1 MTHLDGRCRSGAR
14 QEGRAGPASRAAQQG
29 ILPMTD
35 RPNILIIMVDQLNGT
50 FFPDGPAPFLHA
62 PNLRRLAEH
71 SLRFQNCYT
80 GSPLCAPGRAS
91 FMSGQL
97 PRRTRVYDNAAEFA
111 SDIPTYAHHLR
122 RAGYLTA
129 LSGKMHFVGPD
140 QMHGFEERLTT
151 DIYPADFGWT
161 PDYRKPGERIDWWYH
176 NLGSVTGAGVAEIT
190 NQLEYDDDVAFQA
203 VQKLYDLS
211 RGGDPRPWCLT
222 VSFTHPHD
230 PYVARRKYWD
240 LYEGIPEL
248 APPTAI
254 AYDDQDPHS
263 RRLMDACDWRNFD
276 ITESHIRRA
285 RQGYFANISYI
296 DDKIGEIFAVLEATR
311 QEAVVVFVSDHGDM
325 LGERGLWFKMNFFEG
340 SARVPLMISARGHD
354 PGLITDPV
362 STIDVAPT
370 LAALAGVDLGE
381 VAPWTDGVNLLPMAT
396 GGTRPMVA
404 MEYAA
409 EGSITPL
416 VALREG
422 AWKYIRCKADPDLLF
437 DLASDPGE
445 LRNMAA
451 DPRAAEILAYFRKAA
466 DARWDL
472 AAYDAEVRES
482 QARRWVVYQALR
494 NGAYFP
500 WDYQPLRAA
509 SERYM
514 RNHMDL
520 NVLEE
525 SKRFPRGE

>member
-1 MTHLDGRCRSGAR
+1 MA
-14 QEGRAGPASRAAQQG
+14 
-29 ILPMTD
+29 D
-35 RPNILIIMVDQLNGT
+35 RPNILIIMVDQLTGT
-50 FFPDGPAPFLHA
+50 LFQDGPAPFLQA
-62 PNLRRLAEH
+62 PNLRRLAER
-71 SLRFQNCYT
+71 SLRFANCYT
-80 GSPLCAPGRAS
+80 ASPLCAPARAS

-122 RAGYLTA
+122 RAGYYTA

-203 VQKLYDLS
+203 IQKIYDLS
-211 RGGDPRPWCLT
+211 RGADSRPWCLT

-230 PYVARRKYWD
+230 PFVARRKYWD
-240 LYEGIPEL
+240 LYNDCPEL
-248 APPTAI
+248 DPPKAI
-254 AYDDQDPHS
+254 DYADQDPHS
-263 RRLMDACDWRNFD
+263 QRLMDACDWRAFD
-276 ITESHIRRA
+276 ITDDQVRRA
-285 RQGYFANISYI
+285 RQGYFANISYV
-296 DDKIGEIFAVLEATR
+296 DDKIGEILTVLESTR
-311 QEAVVVFVSDHGDM
+311 QDAIVLFLSDHGEM
-325 LGERGLWFKMNFFEG
+325 LGERGLWFKMNFFDG
-340 SARVPLMISARGHD
+340 ASRVPLMISAPGIA
-354 PGLITDPV
+354 PGLVSDPV
-362 STIDVAPT
+362 STIDVTPT
-370 LAALAGVDLGE
+370 LAALAGVSIDE
-381 VAPWTDGVNLLPMAT
+381 VAPWTDGFNLLPMAT
-396 GGTRPMVA
+396 GGSRPVVA

-409 EGSITPL
+409 EGTITPM

-422 AWKYIRCKADPDLLF
+422 AWKYIRCSADPELLF
-437 DLASDPGE
+437 DLASDPSE
-445 LRNMAA
+445 QRNLAG
-451 DPRAAEILAYFRKAA
+451 DPRAADILAHFQQMA

-472 AAYDAEVRES
+472 AAFDAEVRES
-482 QARRWVVYQALR
+482 QARRWVVYEALR

-509 SERYM
+509 SERYK

-520 NVLEE
+520 NILEE

>member
-1 MTHLDGRCRSGAR
+1 MT
-14 QEGRAGPASRAAQQG
+14 
-29 ILPMTD
+29 
-35 RPNILIIMVDQLNGT
+35 RPNILILMVDQLTGT
-50 FFPDGPAPFLHA
+50 LFPDGPDAFLHA
-62 PNLRRLAEH
+62 PNLKRLAAR
-71 SLRFQNCYT
+71 SVRFANTYT
-80 GSPLCAPGRAS
+80 PSPLCAPARAA
-91 FMSGQL
+91 FMAGAL

-122 RAGYLTA
+122 RAGYQTA

-140 QMHGFEERLTT
+140 QLHGLEQRLTT

-190 NQLEYDDDVAFQA
+190 NQYEYDDDVAFQA

-211 RGGDPRPWCLT
+211 RGADPRPWCLT

-230 PYVARRKYWD
+230 PFVARRKYWD
-240 LYEGIPEL
+240 LYEGAPEL
-248 APPTAI
+248 EPPEAI
-254 AYDDQDPHS
+254 PYEDQDPHAQ
-263 RRLMDACDWRNFD
+263 RLMDACDWRAFD
-276 ITESHIRRA
+276 LTEDNIRRA

-296 DDKIGEIFAVLEATR
+296 DDKIGEILDVLEATR
-311 QEAVVVFVSDHGDM
+311 QEAIVVFLSDHGEM
-325 LGERGLWFKMNFFEG
+325 LGRRGLWFKMNFFEG
-340 SARVPLMISARGHD
+340 ASRVPLMIAA
-354 PGLITDPV
+354 PGLTPARIDTAV
-362 STIDVAPT
+362 STLDVVPT
-370 LAALAGVDLGE
+370 LAALAGIDLSE
-381 VAPWTDGVNLLPMAT
+381 VMPWTDGENLLPLALGT
-396 GGTRPMVA
+396 GERGPVP

-409 EGSITPL
+409 EGTITPM
-416 VALREG
+416 VALRQG
-422 AWKYIRCKADPDLLF
+422 AWKYIRCPADPEMLF
-437 DLASDPGE
+437 DLANDPDE
-445 LRNMAA
+445 AENLAE
-451 DPRAAEILAYFRKAA
+451 DPRAAEVLAHFRGLA

-472 AAYDAEVRES
+472 AAYDAEVRQS
-482 QARRWVVYQALR
+482 QARRWVVYEALR

-525 SKRFPRGE
+525 QKRFPRGE